1 MKNIFWGV
9 FITLILLI
17 GVAGYFKQDFWAL
30 YLIVVPFFLLGIFD
44 VLQRQHTLLRNFPI
58 IAHFRYM
65 FEAIRPQ
72 VYQYFIESETDGR
85 PLEREQREVVY
96 ERAKGVLSTRPYGT
110 KENVYEV
117 GYEWIN
123 HSLMAKRPTDLSPR
137 MMIGNSLCTAPY
149 SASIFNISAMS
160 YGAISS
166 NATLALNRGALTGKF
181 YQNTGEGGLS
191 DYHLR
196 YGGDL
201 VWQIGTAYFG
211 CRNYLGEFM
220 PDLFAE
226 KARLP
231 SIKMIEIKLSQGAKP
246 GFGGILPAAKLTAE
260 IAAMRCVPMG
270 EDVIS
275 PPTHNTFN
283 TPIGLLEFVQK
294 LRELSGGKPIGIK
307 LCLGSHVEFMAI
319 CKAMLATQTFPD
331 FITVD
336 GGEGGTGAAPIEFTN
351 SVGTPLTEGLIF
363 IHNAL
368 VGAGLRDKIR
378 IICAGK
384 LLSGFSVASKLALG
398 ADLCNSARGMMLAL
412 GCIHSLKCNTNRC
425 PTGVTT
431 QDPRLVYGL
440 NVEDK
445 YQRVARY
452 HAEVL
457 TSLAELVAC
466 AGLDTPS
473 QLRPY
478 HLFRRISATE
488 VRSFDQIYPYMR
500 EPSLLDGTADPFYA
514 KPWSM
519 AKESTF

>member
-226 KARLP
+226 
-231 SIKMIEIKLSQGAKP
+231 
-246 GFGGILPAAKLTAE
+246 
-260 IAAMRCVPMG
+260 
-270 EDVIS
+270 
-275 PPTHNTFN
+275 
-283 TPIGLLEFVQK
+283 
-294 LRELSGGKPIGIK
+294 
-307 LCLGSHVEFMAI
+307 
-319 CKAMLATQTFPD
+319 
-331 FITVD
+331 
-336 GGEGGTGAAPIEFTN
+336 
-351 SVGTPLTEGLIF
+351 
-363 IHNAL
+363 
-368 VGAGLRDKIR
+368 
-378 IICAGK
+378 
-384 LLSGFSVASKLALG
+384 
-398 ADLCNSARGMMLAL
+398 
-412 GCIHSLKCNTNRC
+412 
-425 PTGVTT
+425 
-431 QDPRLVYGL
+431 
-440 NVEDK
+440 
-445 YQRVARY
+445 
-452 HAEVL
+452 
-457 TSLAELVAC
+457 
-466 AGLDTPS
+466 
-473 QLRPY
+473 
-478 HLFRRISATE
+478 
-488 VRSFDQIYPYMR
+488 
-500 EPSLLDGTADPFYA
+500 
-514 KPWSM
+514 
-519 AKESTF
+519 